1 MKSHHCNLHFTFQ
14 GLCMWYLYSLMLL
27 LILPPGGLVF
37 PKGFVLIGSMI
48 SKLAK
53 TSHFIILLRV
63 HIVSQ

>member
-1 MKSHHCNLHFTFQ
+1 MHFTFH
-14 GLCMWYLYSLMLL
+14 GLCIWYLYCLKLL
-27 LILPPGGLVF
+27 LILPSGGLVF
-37 PKGFVLIGSMI
+37 HRGFVLIGSMI